1 MKKIIISA
9 LVIILLAASGGY
21 YYVFVYSKN
30 KKFDIENASSIAI
43 DATTLVKSFQV
54 NEANANKLY
63 LDKVLLI
70 KGTVGS
76 IAVTQA
82 GENTITLS
90 SEDPFSSVLATLDST
105 ESKTKKIGDTL
116 FIKGFCKGFLSDV
129 VITNA
134 IIKQTLKYL

>member
-30 KKFDIENASSIAI
+30 KKFDMENASSIAI

-76 IAVTQA
+76 TAVTQA

-105 ESKTKKIGDTL
+105 ESKSKKIGDTL
-116 FIKGFCKGFLSDV
+116 LIKGFCKGFLSDV

-134 IIKQTLKYL
+134 IIKQP

>member
-1 MKKIIISA
+1 MKKIILSA
-9 LVIILLAASGGY
+9 LIIILLGASAGY

-30 KKFDIENASSIAI
+30 KKFDMQNAESIAI
-43 DATTLVKSFQV
+43 DATTLVKSFQD

-70 KGTVGS
+70 KGSVGS
-76 IAVTQA
+76 IAKTQA

-90 SEDPFSSVLATLDST
+90 SEDPFSSVMATLDST
-105 ESKTKKIGDTL
+105 ESKTANIGDTL
-116 FIKGFCKGFLSDV
+116 LIKGFCKGFLSDV

-134 IIKQTLKYL
+134 IINK